1 MCGPARPPNVTIG
14 PVTSP
19 PTPTRSGPRI
29 GRGLGVVLVQ
39 ALNSATTVAQMA
51 MFAVVLP
58 RGDFDDYAVW
68 ITSNMFLVGL
78 GQAIGTDRVII
89 GRRTEADGVRS
100 AQVIA
105 LAVMLAQ
112 LGVAVALDNP
122 ALMVC
127 SVAVFCY
134 TTYDFQR
141 FVRCFD
147 EASRFLRY
155 DLAVLAAQVVV
166 TVGVWALVGD
176 SAWLV
181 LGWWV
186 VGAPAWL
193 VLSGR
198 ESGGVRAGLQVLRAD
213 LRECLPLLGDAA
225 LAGVPLVVALALVR
239 AQGAEGDASA
249 ARMAF
254 TILGPITV
262 LGISAR
268 RMVYQR
274 TASGPLSAGFAL
286 KWAVVVVVTFFGCA
300 ALLSLTRTPLYP
312 WAFPG
317 FLGLTWWAILG
328 FSTNHA
334 AMFSTLLPAASL
346 RAEQRSLQVGIARVL
361 ATVSA
366 AGVGVFLLPFDAASD
381 VAWCVAAGSIA
392 YAGSLYVARSLT
404 PRVAVEST
412 PGP

>member
-1 MCGPARPPNVTIG
+1 M
-14 PVTSP
+14 
-19 PTPTRSGPRI
+19 
-29 GRGLGVVLVQ
+29 VLVQ

-51 MFAVVLP
+51 LFAIVLP

-68 ITSNMFLVGL
+68 VTSNMFLVGL
-78 GQAIGTDRVII
+78 GQAIGTDRVVI
-89 GRRTEADGVRS
+89 GRRSAADGARS
-100 AQVIA
+100 ALVIA
-105 LAVMLAQ
+105 LVVMLAQ
-112 LGVAVALDNP
+112 LGVSLWLQNP

-127 SVAVFCY
+127 SVAVFAY

-147 EASRFLRY
+147 EAARFLRY
-155 DLAVLAAQVVV
+155 DLTVLALQVVV
-166 TVGVWALVGD
+166 TLGVWAFVDD
-176 SAWLV
+176 SPWLV

-186 VGAPAWL
+186 VGAPVWL
-193 VLSGR
+193 FLSGR
-198 ESGGVRAGLQVLRAD
+198 ESGGLRSGLRVLRAD
-213 LRECLPLLGDAA
+213 LRESLPLLADAA
-225 LAGVPLVVALALVR
+225 LAGVPLVVGLALVR

-274 TASGPLSAGFAL
+274 TASGPVSARFAAQ
-286 KWAVVVVVTFFGCA
+286 WTVVVVVTFFGCA

-334 AMFSTLLPAASL
+334 AMFSTLLPAATL
-346 RAEQRSLQVGIARVL
+346 RAEQRSLQVGIARVVATL
-361 ATVSA
+361 AA
-366 AGVGVFLLPFDAASD
+366 AVAALFLLPFDAASD
-381 VAWCVAAGSIA
+381 VAWCVAVGSLA
-392 YAGSLYVARSLT
+392 YAASLYVARSLT
-404 PRVAVEST
+404 PRRLPEPTGAHPADSS
-412 PGP
+412 G